1 MQQCSVQWLRNI
13 FFGSDIHNIYIVAEN
28 QVLFKFQAKGIFFLN
43 FVISL
48 AMRRSISITDA
59 PSSKSSS
66 SGLLGSRTKSS
77 LTNMSY
83 LKKPAQNKSRTDR
96 AVPVNMSESVYSK
109 ISSAA
114 RLGSRSKS
122 GVANMS
128 FLNRPPKS
136 PAIFGEMATDT
147 RPPAFDRK
155 TRKSITTE
163 NSQLLLKMAFWKPL
177 WYCLVFKSIWIR
189 NLLI

>member
-1 MQQCSVQWLRNI
+1 
-13 FFGSDIHNIYIVAEN
+13 
-28 QVLFKFQAKGIFFLN
+28 
-43 FVISL
+43 
-48 AMRRSISITDA
+48 MRRSISITDA

-83 LKKPAQNKSRTDR
+83 LKKPAQNKSRTIPSTDR

-128 FLNRPPKS
+128 FLSRPPKS

-163 NSQLLLKMAFWKPL
+163 NSQLLLKMAF
-177 WYCLVFKSIWIR
+177 
-189 NLLI
+189 